1 MERTFHRGAVVSVR
15 SSDIPTW
22 TDAKIDR
29 TMRTMQATAERLRH
43 GGLTARQLAAVAK
56 PSRQRRKGPIVRFGR
71 TK

>member
-15 SSDIPTW
+15 PQGELETRRFRRFQWDYLLDKRNT
-22 TDAKIDR
+22 
-29 TMRTMQATAERLRH
+29 
-43 GGLTARQLAAVAK
+43 LTGEQLAAVAK